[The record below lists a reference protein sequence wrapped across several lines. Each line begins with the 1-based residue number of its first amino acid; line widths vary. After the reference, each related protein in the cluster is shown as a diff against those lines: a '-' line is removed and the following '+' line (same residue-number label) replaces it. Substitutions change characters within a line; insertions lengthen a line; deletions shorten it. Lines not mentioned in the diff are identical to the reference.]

1 MASQVSSRFD
11 GELRV
16 VWRSIE
22 TLAPYARN
30 ARRHPRKQ
38 LLLLSTSI
46 RRFGFVVPVLIDAN
60 GFIIAGHARVEGAKI
75 LGMTEVPTI
84 ALEHLTD
91 AERRAYVIA
100 DNRLAQL
107 AE

>member
-46 RRFGFVVPVLIDAN
+46 HRFGFVVPVLIDAN
-60 GFIIAGHARVEGAKI
+60 GVIIAGHARVEGAKI

-84 ALEHLTD
+84 ALAPSRSWRLD
-91 AERRAYVIA
+91 A
-100 DNRLAQL
+100 
-107 AE
+107 